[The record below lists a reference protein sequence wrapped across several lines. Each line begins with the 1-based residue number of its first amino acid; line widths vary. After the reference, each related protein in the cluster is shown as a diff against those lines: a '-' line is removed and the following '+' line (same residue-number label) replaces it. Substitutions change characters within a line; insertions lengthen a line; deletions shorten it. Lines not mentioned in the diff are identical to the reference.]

1 MLKAQIK
8 KEIAITNKEI
18 AEYLWT
24 DGSIF
29 DNIEETISNMLYNRY
44 KMNYDERC
52 NAVAELT
59 DMDYVEM
66 LIFLANKLQ
75 NK

>member
-8 KEIAITNKEI
+8 KEIAITNKEL
-18 AEYLWT
+18 AQYLWE